1 MDGFSH
7 MIMGAEDAT
16 IHIELSSLTGA
27 RGSAIDLINPLK
39 LQVQR
44 SIIEKAMGNAV
55 VIRFHGQEGVADNKL
70 EREIIFDAAIIMGN
84 VGCGIVVMGEK
95 EVGGTG
101 PVTTEPMEESK
112 QLDQKIGANIAKS
125 VPRRD
130 KSQVSSTPKLKLLE
144 VRKTRIY
151 HCKKDGIMIKNITL
165 HPQNGVVRLDSNQFQ
180 NNKDNNIW
188 LYGIHRPQ

>member
-44 SIIEKAMGNAV
+44 SIIEKALGNAA
-55 VIRFHGQEGVADNKL
+55 VIRFHGQEGVIDNKF
-70 EREIIFDAAIIMGN
+70 EREVIFDAAIIMGN

-95 EVGGTG
+95 DGSLASVI
-101 PVTTEPMEESK
+101 TEPQEESK
-112 QLDQKIGANIAKS
+112 QMEQKIGASIAKS
-125 VPRRD
+125 VSRRE
-130 KSQVSSTPKLKLLE
+130 KSHFSSTPKLKLLE

-165 HPQNGVVRLDSNQFQ
+165 HPQNGVVRLDSNQF
-180 NNKDNNIW
+180 
-188 LYGIHRPQ
+188 